1 MRKPLLIALAFAA
14 VMAVAVAIL
23 RRARAERGERVVS
36 ARPLDTLTRDEL
48 YELAR
53 QLDISGRS
61 QMKKA
66 ELRDAVSQAGRSG

>member
-66 ELRDAVSQAGRSG
+66 ELRDAVSRAGRSG

>member
-1 MRKPLLIALAFAA
+1 MRKPLLIALGFAA

-66 ELRDAVSQAGRSG
+66 ELRDAVSRAGRSG